1 MESVE
6 CNTKKIFNE
15 ISRVFS
21 FNFKSFDSRSSKR
34 VFSRSTKPRRFAVE
48 WLRIATISF
57 VDILCE
63 LHKRIK
69 NRQASL
75 NGNQINEWKLV
86 SRLERTFLWHY
97 PTSVACLN
105 RKLDSFVKCLF
116 STHFLQA
123 FASSPPSTWPIAARS
138 QRKGGLPVSEAF
150 LSFVFLFFS
159 FPKTGSTEKLDGK
172 N

>member
-1 MESVE
+1 MR
-6 CNTKKIFNE
+6 FLA
-15 ISRVFS
+15 FFP
-21 FNFKSFDSRSSKR
+21 FNFESFDSRSSMRLFTLHKTAKIRGR
-34 VFSRSTKPRRFAVE
+34 VTPNRDYLV
-48 WLRIATISF
+48 L
-57 VDILCE
+57 DILCA

-69 NRQASL
+69 SRQASL
-75 NGNQINEWKLV
+75 NGNQINEWTLV

-138 QRKGGLPVSEAF
+138 QRKGGLPVSK
-150 LSFVFLFFS
+150 LFFS
-159 FPKTGSTEKLDGK
+159 KFSCSFLSRRLEAQRNPMEK
-172 N
+172 NN